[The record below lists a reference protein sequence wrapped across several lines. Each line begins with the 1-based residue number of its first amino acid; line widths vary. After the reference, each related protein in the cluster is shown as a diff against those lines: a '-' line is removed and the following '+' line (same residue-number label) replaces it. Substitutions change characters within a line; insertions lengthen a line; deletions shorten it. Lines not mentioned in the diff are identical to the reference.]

1 MADTPCPVAF
11 FDIGNT
17 LARVRVSP
25 DGRDITDLTPF
36 PDVPAVLAALR
47 GRGVRLGVL
56 SDRGPIPA
64 DRVDTALDRAGL
76 LTFFEKPLVR
86 YGPKNS
92 TLVFEQAAAAAAA
105 DTPGSGPRLL
115 FVGED
120 AAERAFAR
128 SAGFLVA
135 PHPSLAQRV
144 LDGTAPLRFLRVRVP
159 QRGAGSDWRAM
170 LREQPLVPLH
180 LAGNGGSPQAA
191 EVYAVADAA
200 TALALDDLG
209 FSVDRLG
216 EADEPLTADLY
227 LLRDDRRAENGFG
240 SAAGNAT
247 GLFGGNGSAGRVLS
261 STEEGLLVAIP
272 AGQSLENF
280 HFGGARHGHHLKLL
294 ASPAL
299 LAPGV
304 DGRSPT
310 GAGPAAAQADL
321 AAAGL
326 PAPELSAAERNLLVR
341 HITAE
346 QLGQDVARYSGSERS
361 PGEPAIDS
369 RHILHPG
376 NASAVR
382 ALVEDLTAI
391 GGGRLT
397 VGTQRFVHEG
407 RPLESVEAVLPG
419 TGAAGV
425 VLVTAHM
432 DSTGARQ
439 AGYRAPIDPAPGADD
454 DGSGVAGVLGAL
466 RAVMALADADHA
478 HRREIRFVF
487 FNAEEH
493 GLVGSRAYAG
503 EQARLGTDIRAVF
516 QMDMIGFDTV
526 APSAFELH
534 AGFSLSPTVQS
545 RSRTIADLIA
555 ALAPQVSPGLPAP
568 QIFAGTDGQGDPAE
582 GRSDH
587 YSFQLHGYP
596 ACLASE
602 DFFAGPGPAAP
613 APEPNPNYHLP
624 ADRTVNAGY
633 AADIARAT
641 AAAAWLTVSR

>member
-1 MADTPCPVAF
+1 M
-11 FDIGNT
+11 
-17 LARVRVSP
+17 RVSP
-25 DGRDITDLTPF
+25 DGQDITDLTSF
-36 PDVPAVLAALR
+36 PDVPAVLEALR
-47 GRGVRLGVL
+47 GRSVRLGIL
-56 SDRGPIPA
+56 SDRGPVPA
-64 DRVDTALDRAGL
+64 DRVEAALDRAGL
-76 LTFFEKPLVR
+76 LAFFEEPLIR
-86 YGPKNS
+86 FGRKDS
-92 TLVFEQAAAAAAA
+92 ALVFQQAAATVRA
-105 DTPGSGPRLL
+105 DTPGEGPRLL

-120 AAERAFAR
+120 ATERAFAR

-135 PHPSLAQRV
+135 PHPGLAERV

-159 QRGAGSDWRAM
+159 QRGAAADWRAM

-180 LAGNGGSPQAA
+180 LAGNGDGAPAT

-227 LLRDDRRAENGFG
+227 LLRDDRRAESGFG
-240 SAAGNAT
+240 SAAGNAA

-272 AGQSLENF
+272 AGRSLEEF

-294 ASPAL
+294 PSPAL
-299 LAPGV
+299 LAPGAADAPA
-304 DGRSPT
+304 DGFAA
-310 GAGPAAAQADL
+310 AGPAADGPG
-321 AAAGL
+321 AA
-326 PAPELSAAERNLLVR
+326 ELSADERKLLVR
-341 HITAE
+341 HITADR
-346 QLGQDVARYSGSERS
+346 LGRDVARYSG
-361 PGEPAIDS
+361 GEPPPGGAAIDS

-382 ALVEDLTAI
+382 ALIEDVTAI
-391 GGGRLT
+391 GGGLLT
-397 VGTQRFVHEG
+397 VGTHRFVHEG
-407 RPLESVEAVLPG
+407 RPLENVEAVLPG
-419 TGAAGV
+419 TGVPGV

-439 AGYRAPIDPAPGADD
+439 AGYRAPVDPAPGADD

-466 RAVMALADADHA
+466 RAVVALAGADHA

-503 EQARLGTDIRAVF
+503 EQARLGADIRAVF
-516 QMDMIGFDTV
+516 QLDMIGFDTA

-534 AGFSLSPTVQS
+534 AGFSPSPAVQT
-545 RSRTIADLIA
+545 RSRQIAELIA

-568 QIFAGTDGQGDPAE
+568 QIFAGANGTGDPAE

-602 DFFAGPGPAAP
+602 DFFAGPGPSAP
-613 APEPNPNYHLP
+613 APEPNPDYHLP